1 MPGRSER
8 ARKVRWAD
16 LPPAARAYRIFHAA
30 WSVAGLAAFGHI
42 WRCAVTGHR
51 DRILWASMA
60 FLALEGAGLVVGRG
74 DCPMGGVQERMG
86 DPVPFFELVLP
97 PRAAKAAVPALAA
110 GTIAGMAIVGL
121 RLMRDARRA
130 APATRA
136 RR

>member
-8 ARKVRWAD
+8 ARATRWAD
-16 LPPAARAYRIFHAA
+16 LPPAARAYRVFHAA

-42 WRCAVTGHR
+42 WRCAITGHR
-51 DRILWASMA
+51 DRVLWASVG
-60 FLALEGAGLVVGRG
+60 FLLVEGAGLVVGRG
-74 DCPMGGVQERMG
+74 DCPLGGVQERMG

-97 PRAAKAAVPALAA
+97 PRAAKAAVPALAG
-110 GTIAGMAIVGL
+110 GTVAGMAIVGL
-121 RLMRDARRA
+121 RLVRDARRA